1 MGVGDGP
8 GRWQG
13 AAKRGHRRANE
24 RKTAAAGASSGED
37 QPEPSSRQ
45 LVVLDA
51 PPEGE
56 LVDLLGERMETQG
69 SGVGQAS
76 AAPVN
81 GEGGAAARALVES
94 PANGEGWAAPARA
107 LEEEMQWGIF

>member
-1 MGVGDGP
+1 M
-8 GRWQG
+8 
-13 AAKRGHRRANE
+13 A
-24 RKTAAAGASSGED
+24 TAGAPSGED

-56 LVDLLGERMETQG
+56 LVDLLG
-69 SGVGQAS
+69 SGWRRGEAAWGQAS
-76 AAPVN
+76 AAPAN
-81 GEGGAAARALVES
+81 GEGGAAPALEES
-94 PANGEGWAAPARA
+94 PANREGWAARA

>member
-1 MGVGDGP
+1 M
-8 GRWQG
+8 
-13 AAKRGHRRANE
+13 A
-24 RKTAAAGASSGED
+24 TAGAPSGED

-45 LVVLDA
+45 LVVLDV

-56 LVDLLGERMETQG
+56 LVDLLGSEWRREEAAW
-69 SGVGQAS
+69 GQAS
-76 AAPVN
+76 AAPAN
-81 GEGGAAARALVES
+81 GEGGAAARALEET